1 MTNEKKAYKIKKI
14 VLAAGESKRFGDKNK
29 LSEIIKGKPLINHI
43 LDTLFKIFDPSELI
57 IIVGHEK
64 NIIKNL
70 IFNKNKDV
78 KILENKNYR
87 KGIGTSIALGMNNL
101 NADIDG
107 VMIIPADMP
116 YINSKDLINLEKKF
130 MELNCVKVVMP
141 EHNYRIGNP
150 VILPRNYFKIL
161 KSLKDDFGARSLIK
175 KKDIVTLKT
184 GFGTIFDIDTK
195 EELAKTKVNY

>member
-1 MTNEKKAYKIKKI
+1 MI
-14 VLAAGESKRFGDKNK
+14 V
-29 LSEIIKGKPLINHI
+29 
-43 LDTLFKIFDPSELI
+43 
-57 IIVGHEK
+57 IVGHEQ
-64 NIIKNL
+64 NVIKNL
-70 IFNKNKDV
+70 IFNKDI
-78 KILENKNYR
+78 KILENKDYR

-141 EHNYRIGNP
+141 EHNYQIGNP
-150 VILPRNYFKIL
+150 VILPRNYFKTL
-161 KSLKDDFGARSLIK
+161 KSLKDDFGARSLIR

>member
-1 MTNEKKAYKIKKI
+1 MINEKKNNNIKKI
-14 VLAAGESKRFGDKNK
+14 LLAAGQSKRFGDKNK
-29 LSEIIKGKPLINHI
+29 LSETINGKPIINHI
-43 LDTLFKIFDPSELI
+43 LDTLCEIFDPSELI
-57 IIVGHEK
+57 VIVGHEK

-70 IFNKNKDV
+70 IFNKDI
-78 KILENKNYR
+78 KILENKDYR
-87 KGIGTSIALGMNNL
+87 KGIGTSIALAINNL
-101 NADIDG
+101 NVDIDG

-150 VILPRNYFKIL
+150 VILPRNYFKTL
-161 KSLKDDFGARSLIK
+161 KSLKDDFGARSLIR
-175 KKDIVTLKT
+175 KKDIITLKT

-195 EELAKTKVNY
+195 EELAKTKANY

>member
-1 MTNEKKAYKIKKI
+1 MKKANKIKKI

-29 LSEIIKGKPLINHI
+29 LSEMINNKPIINHV
-43 LDTLFKIFDPSELI
+43 LDTLFEIFDPSELI
-57 IIVGHEK
+57 VIVGHEQ

-70 IFNKNKDV
+70 IFNKDI
-78 KILENKNYR
+78 KILENKDYR
-87 KGIGTSIALGMNNL
+87 KGIGTSIALGINNL
-101 NADIDG
+101 NTDIDG

-150 VILPRNYFKIL
+150 VILPRNYFKTL
-161 KSLKDDFGARSLIK
+161 KSLKGDFGARSLIR
-175 KKDIVTLKT
+175 KKDIITLKT
-184 GFGTIFDIDTK
+184 GFGTILDIDTK
-195 EELAKTKVNY
+195 EELAKTKANY

>member
-1 MTNEKKAYKIKKI
+1 MINEKKNNNIKKI
-14 VLAAGESKRFGDKNK
+14 LLAAGESKRFGDKNK
-29 LSEIIKGKPLINHI
+29 LSEIINGKPIINHI
-43 LDTLFKIFDPSELI
+43 LDTLFEIFDPSELI
-57 IIVGHEK
+57 VIVGHEQ

-70 IFNKNKDV
+70 IFNKDI
-78 KILENKNYR
+78 KILENKDYR

-141 EHNYRIGNP
+141 EHNSRIGNP
-150 VILPRNYFKIL
+150 VVLPRNYFNTL
-161 KSLKDDFGARSLIK
+161 KSLKNDFGARSLIR
-175 KKDIVTLKT
+175 KKDIITLKT

-195 EELAKTKVNY
+195 EELAKTNVNY